1 MMTYAGVILAFMRK
15 YRPGMG
21 FGDMLLIMLPYS
33 IAFMLVWT
41 ALLVGFFTLGIP
53 LGF

>member
-1 MMTYAGVILAFMRK
+1 VILAFMRK
-15 YRPGMG
+15 YRPDMA

-33 IAFMLVWT
+33 AAFLLVWT